1 MRIVIDMQG
10 AQTQSR
16 YRGIGR
22 YTISLAKAIASDNKK
37 HEIILAL
44 SGLFPETI
52 LQIKEEFANIVG
64 AEKIVVWNAPGP
76 ISGGPSHRRKVA
88 ELLREEFLERL
99 NPDFILITS
108 HFEGY
113 SDDAIT
119 TINTRNKN
127 TEIAVIVY
135 DLIPLIY
142 PELYIAHDR
151 QYEDYYISK
160 VRSLEGADLILTI
173 SNSSRCELI
182 ENIKF
187 DADNIVNISAGYDEN
202 FAPLNLSENEILE
215 IRKKFQIKNNF
226 ILYVGGYDE
235 RKNIKRLI
243 EAYSML
249 PNFIRDRKQLVL
261 AGKMSVDTEIKLKN
275 LINTINSARENIV
288 ILNYV
293 SDYDLVRLYNICE
306 LYVFPSWH
314 EGFGLPALEAMA
326 CGAAVLGA
334 NTSSLPEVIGNQDAL
349 FNPYRSEDIRNKLF
363 EFMVDESKK
372 NILRKNGLKQ
382 SQKFSWAS
390 VANALMATIENKKG
404 KRKLNSRGLTEED
417 AYRRLISDLSSSLSG
432 VSDKE
437 LFAIA
442 RCIELNRNEIV

>member
-22 YTISLAKAIASDNKK
+22 YTISLAKAIALNNKT
-37 HEIILAL
+37 HEIILAF

-52 LQIKEEFANIVG
+52 LQIKEEFANIVA

-99 NPDFILITS
+99 NPDLILITS

-119 TINTRNKN
+119 TINMRNKN
-127 TEIAVIVY
+127 IKIAVIVY

-142 PELYIAHDR
+142 PELYIAHD
-151 QYEDYYISK
+151 QEYENYYISK
-160 VRSLEGADLILTI
+160 VQSLEEADLILTI

-187 DADNIVNISAGYDEN
+187 DADNVVNISAGYDEN
-202 FAPLNLSENEILE
+202 FVSLNLSENEIIE
-215 IRKKFQIKNNF
+215 IHKKFHIRNKF

-243 EAYSML
+243 EAYSLL
-249 PNFIRDRKQLVL
+249 PNFIRDKKQLVL

-275 LINTINSARENIV
+275 LINSINEVRENIV

-326 CGAAVLGA
+326 CGAAVIGA

-349 FNPYRSEDIRNKLF
+349 FNPYCIEDIKNKLY
-363 EFMVDESKK
+363 EFMADENKK
-372 NILRKNGLKQ
+372 NMLRKDGLKQ
-382 SQKFSWAS
+382 SQKFSWKS
-390 VANALMATIENKKG
+390 VANAFMAAIENKKEKG
-404 KRKLNSRGLTEED
+404 RLNSTGLNEED
-417 AYRRLISDLSSSLSG
+417 AYRRLISNLSSSLSG

-442 RCIELNRNEIV
+442 RCIELNRSVIV